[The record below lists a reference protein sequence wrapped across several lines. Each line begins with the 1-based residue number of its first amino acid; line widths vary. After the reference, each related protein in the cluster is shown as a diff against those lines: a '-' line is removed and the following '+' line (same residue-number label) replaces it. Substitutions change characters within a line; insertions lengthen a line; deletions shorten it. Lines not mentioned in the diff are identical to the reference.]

1 MGMIPKTTKA
11 ETKAVFGMTMQ
22 RLMGAM
28 FTMMASFMIG
38 RVFVHSSLNTVFI
51 IVCLGLY
58 FLLNTSAPGN
68 PRKRLWQGLILFI
81 KDRMSPRYY
90 LSIIGYA
97 YNRQKGGDV
106 IVQDQA
112 TQIHAESAEK
122 QESESSI

>member
-1 MGMIPKTTKA
+1 MGMIPKTTKT

-22 RLMGAM
+22 RLMGAVM
-28 FTMMASFMIG
+28 TMVASFMIG
-38 RVFVHSSLNTVFI
+38 RIFVHSSLNTLFI
-51 IVCLGLY
+51 VVCVGMY
-58 FLLNTSAPGN
+58 FLLNASAPGN

-97 YNRQKGGDV
+97 YERQKGGDI

-112 TQIHAESAEK
+112 PQIHTESTEK
-122 QESESSI
+122 QESENGA

>member
-106 IVQDQA
+106 IVQDPA
-112 TQIHAESAEK
+112 AQIHTERTEK
-122 QESESSI
+122 QESESGT

>member
-106 IVQDQA
+106 IVQDPA
-112 TQIHAESAEK
+112 AQIHTERTEK